1 MNEAELFA
9 GALYTAVDVMAASTT
24 LADLLKSP
32 QTDTAVAGHTGLDA
46 TLVDSLRELGL
57 TDPSDID
64 HACALGASWVLGR
77 RSFPEGH
84 TWEVVAGLPGHLPL
98 PDRLHRT
105 TAETL
110 IGLANGA
117 VDKLRFAAPFMDAP
131 GLGYIADSVVAATLR
146 EVTVEIVR
154 PVGGKR
160 EQRAVDAL
168 HRSVDENGNPQRF
181 TVLDTAIGAPFPHL
195 KVMTVDGKAAYI
207 GSSNLTAA
215 AFEGRNL
222 ELGVVVHGSQVQ
234 VIDEF
239 LDMYTTREA

>member
-1 MNEAELFA
+1 MPRLSTLCESWASQTLVTSTMPARWVHHGFSA
-9 GALYTAVDVMAASTT
+9 G
-24 LADLLKSP
+24 DLSP
-32 QTDTAVAGHTGLDA
+32 RA
-46 TLVDSLRELGL
+46 TLGKWS
-57 TDPSDID
+57 P
-64 HACALGASWVLGR
+64 A
-77 RSFPEGH
+77 FP
-84 TWEVVAGLPGHLPL
+84 AIYLCR
-98 PDRLHRT
+98 DRLHRT
-105 TAETL
+105 PAETL